1 LYKIYKYPQSLLLAN
16 TPQQAS
22 SGTQPISLSKN
33 LPETDPNSPTEILEA
48 KDGKDKGDL
57 GGSGGYNLNGLESN
71 ILAKTEQVYS
81 KYEDRGGE
89 DDFDSD
95 IDTFREKKGT
105 DGGGEG
111 GKGVGKGRYKSN
123 DQSQD
128 GRR

>member
-1 LYKIYKYPQSLLLAN
+1 
-16 TPQQAS
+16 
-22 SGTQPISLSKN
+22 
-33 LPETDPNSPTEILEA
+33 LEA
-48 KDGKDKGDL
+48 KDGKEKGDPN
-57 GGSGGYNLNGLESN
+57 GGGGYNLSGFESN

-81 KYEDRGGE
+81 KYEERGGE

-111 GKGVGKGRYKSN
+111 GKGRYKSN